1 VNINYTIYDDVNINA
16 EHKENEMLHSL

>member
-1 VNINYTIYDDVNINA
+1 VNINA